1 MTTATVDLGAI
12 AHNLDVV
19 RGVVSDADV
28 MGVVKADAY
37 GHGVLQVAA
46 ALRTRGVKWLGV
58 ALPREALDLREA
70 GDIGRILA
78 WLWAPGDED
87 IERCVATE
95 VDLGVSNSR
104 MLQEVCAA
112 AVATGTK
119 AKVQLKVDSGLS
131 RNGCS
136 LSQWPAL
143 IAETLEAG
151 PLVEVTGVWSHLA
164 NADIPNDR
172 SVHEQR
178 LLFDQA
184 CATAEAIGLVIPLR
198 HLANSPAALLCPETH
213 YDLVRVGIALYGV
226 SPVEGRDFGLRPAMA
241 LVSSVAS
248 VKIVDAGASVSYGAT
263 WTATE
268 ETSIALVLGGYA
280 DGIPRSASNRAEVFI
295 NGRLHPIVGRVA
307 MDQFMV
313 ALQGE
318 ARAGDEVIIFGAAPT
333 ANDLARACDT
343 IGYEIVTRIGPRVP
357 RVYVGAP

>member
-1 MTTATVDLGAI
+1 MTTAIVDLGAI

-19 RGVVSDADV
+19 RGVVPLAEV
-28 MGVVKADAY
+28 MAVVKADAY
-37 GHGVLQVAA
+37 GHGAIRIAA
-46 ALRTRGVKWLGV
+46 AMRDRGVNWLGV

-70 GDIGRILA
+70 GDTGRILV
-78 WLWAPGDED
+78 WLWAPGDVA
-87 IERCVATE
+87 ITQCVATG

-104 MLQEVCAA
+104 MLKEVCAA

-119 AKVQLKVDSGLS
+119 ARVQLKVDTGLS

-172 SVHEQR
+172 SIHEQR

-248 VKIVDAGASVSYGAT
+248 VKTVEAGASVSYGTT

-268 ETSIALVLGGYA
+268 DTSIALVLGGYA

-313 ALQGE
+313 AVS
-318 ARAGDEVIIFGAAPT
+318 ADVAAGDEVVIFGAAPT
-333 ANDLARACDT
+333 ANDFARACDT

-357 RVYVGAP
+357 RVYVGAL

>member
-1 MTTATVDLGAI
+1 MTTAIVDLGAI

-19 RGVVSDADV
+19 RGVVSDAEV
-28 MGVVKADAY
+28 MGVIKADAY
-37 GHGVLQVAA
+37 GHGAIRIA
-46 ALRTRGVKWLGV
+46 SALRGRSVKWLGV

-70 GDIGRILA
+70 GDTGRILA

-104 MLQEVCAA
+104 MLQEVCAGA
-112 AVATGTK
+112 IATGKK
-119 AKVQLKVDSGLS
+119 ARVQLKVDTGVS
-131 RNGCS
+131 RNGCT

-226 SPVEGRDFGLRPAMA
+226 SPVAGNDFGLRPAMA
-241 LVSSVAS
+241 LVSTVAS
-248 VKIVDAGASVSYGAT
+248 VKTVDVGVAVSYGAT

-313 ALQGE
+313 AVS
-318 ARAGDEVIIFGAAPT
+318 ADVAAGDEVVIFGAAPT
-333 ANDLARACDT
+333 ANDFARACET

>member
-1 MTTATVDLGAI
+1 MTTATVDLDAI
-12 AHNLDVV
+12 AHNLDLV
-19 RGVVSDADV
+19 RTVVSGADV

-37 GHGVLQVAA
+37 GHGMLPVAA
-46 ALRTRGVKWLGV
+46 ALRTRGVNWLGV
-58 ALPREALDLREA
+58 ALPSEALTLRDA
-70 GDIGRILA
+70 GDTERILA
-78 WLWAPGDED
+78 WLWSPGDVD

-104 MLQEVCAA
+104 MLKEVCAA
-112 AVATGTK
+112 AVATGKK
-119 AKVQLKVDSGLS
+119 ARVQLKVDTGVS

-143 IAETLEAG
+143 ITETIEAG

-164 NADIPNDR
+164 NADVPNHP

-178 LLFDQA
+178 LVFDQA
-184 CATAEAIGLVIPLR
+184 CASAEDLGLVIPMR
-198 HLANSPAALLCPETH
+198 HLANSPAALLYPETH
-213 YDLVRVGIALYGV
+213 YDLVRVGIGLYGV

-248 VKIVDAGASVSYGAT
+248 VKAVDAGASVSYGAT

-295 NGRLHPIVGRVA
+295 NGRPHPIVGRVA

-318 ARAGDEVIIFGAAPT
+318 ARAGDEVIIFGVAPT
-333 ANDLARACDT
+333 ANDFARACET

>member
-1 MTTATVDLGAI
+1 MTTAIVDLGAV

-19 RGVVSDADV
+19 RGVVPGAEV
-28 MGVVKADAY
+28 MAVVKADAY
-37 GHGVLQVAA
+37 GHGSIRIAS
-46 ALRTRGVKWLGV
+46 ALRSRGVKWLGV
-58 ALPREALDLREA
+58 ALPSEALTLRDS
-70 GDIGRILA
+70 GDTGRMLA
-78 WLWAPGDED
+78 WLWAPGDEA

-112 AVATGTK
+112 AVATGKK
-119 AKVQLKVDSGLS
+119 ARVQLKVDTGVS
-131 RNGCS
+131 RNGCPFS
-136 LSQWPAL
+136 RWPAL
-143 IAETLEAG
+143 IAETIEAG
-151 PLVEVTGVWSHLA
+151 SLVEVTGVWSHLA
-164 NADIPNDR
+164 NADIANHP
-172 SVHEQR
+172 SVDEQR

-184 CATAEAIGLVIPLR
+184 CATAEDIGLVIPLR
-198 HLANSPAALLCPETH
+198 HLANSPAALLYPALH

-248 VKIVDAGASVSYGAT
+248 VKTVDVGVAVSYGAT

-280 DGIPRSASNRAEVFI
+280 DGIPRSASNSAEVFI
-295 NGRLHPIVGRVA
+295 NGLLHPIVGRVA
-307 MDQFMV
+307 MDQLMV

-318 ARAGDEVIIFGAAPT
+318 AAVGDEVVIFGSAPT
-333 ANDLARACDT
+333 ANEFAEACDT
-343 IGYEIVTRIGPRVP
+343 IGYEIVTRVGPRVP

>member
-1 MTTATVDLGAI
+1 MTTAIVDLGAI

-19 RGVVSDADV
+19 RGVVPSAEV
-28 MGVVKADAY
+28 MAVVKADAY
-37 GHGVLQVAA
+37 GHGLIRIAA
-46 ALRTRGVKWLGV
+46 AMRDRGVNWLGV

-70 GDIGRILA
+70 GDTGLILV
-78 WLWAPGDED
+78 WLWAPGDVA
-87 IERCVATE
+87 ITQCVATG

-104 MLQEVCAA
+104 MLKEVCAA

-119 AKVQLKVDSGLS
+119 ARVQLKVDTGLS

-164 NADIPNDR
+164 NADMPNDR
-172 SVHEQR
+172 SIHEQR

-248 VKIVDAGASVSYGAT
+248 VKTVEAGASVSYGTT

-268 ETSIALVLGGYA
+268 DTSIALVLGGYA

-313 ALQGE
+313 AVS
-318 ARAGDEVIIFGAAPT
+318 ADVAAGDEVVIFGAAPT
-333 ANDLARACDT
+333 ANDFARACDT

-357 RVYVGAP
+357 RVYVGAL

>member
-1 MTTATVDLGAI
+1 MIIATVDLDAI
-12 AHNLDVV
+12 AHNLDLV
-19 RGVVSDADV
+19 RTVVSGADV

-37 GHGVLQVAA
+37 GHGMFPVAA
-46 ALRTRGVKWLGV
+46 ALRTRGVNWLGV
-58 ALPREALDLREA
+58 ALPSEALMLRDS
-70 GDIGRILA
+70 GDTGHILA

-87 IERCVATE
+87 IERCVAAE

-104 MLQEVCAA
+104 MLQEVRAA
-112 AVATGTK
+112 AVATGKK
-119 AKVQLKVDSGLS
+119 ARVQLKVDTGVS

-136 LSQWPAL
+136 FSQWPAL
-143 IAETLEAG
+143 ITETLEAG
-151 PLVEVTGVWSHLA
+151 PLIEVTGVWSHLA
-164 NADIPNDR
+164 NADIPNHP
-172 SVHEQR
+172 SVDEQR

-198 HLANSPAALLCPETH
+198 HLANSPAALLHPDTH

-226 SPVEGRDFGLRPAMA
+226 SPVEGCDFGLRPAMA

-248 VKIVDAGASVSYGAT
+248 VKTVDAGASVSYGAT

-268 ETSIALVLGGYA
+268 DTSIALVLGGYA

-295 NGRLHPIVGRVA
+295 NGQLHPIVGRVA

-318 ARAGDEVIIFGAAPT
+318 ARAGDEVIIFGVAPT
-333 ANDLARACDT
+333 ANDFARACET

>member
-12 AHNLDVV
+12 ARNLDLV

-37 GHGVLQVAA
+37 GHGMLQVAA
-46 ALRTRGVKWLGV
+46 VLRTRGVNWLGV
-58 ALPREALDLREA
+58 ALPREALDLRAA
-70 GDIGRILA
+70 GDTGLILA
-78 WLWAPGDED
+78 WLWAPGDVG
-87 IERCVATE
+87 ITQCVATG
-95 VDLGVSNSR
+95 VDLGVSNLR
-104 MLQEVCAA
+104 MLEEVCAA

-119 AKVQLKVDSGLS
+119 ARVQLKVDTGLS

-136 LSQWPAL
+136 ISQWPAL
-143 IAETLEAG
+143 IAATLEAG
-151 PLVEVTGVWSHLA
+151 HLVEVTGVWSHLA
-164 NADIPNDR
+164 NADIPNHPAL
-172 SVHEQR
+172 HEQC

-184 CATAEAIGLVIPLR
+184 CATAEANGLVIPMR
-198 HLANSPAALLCPETH
+198 HLANSPAALLSPATH

-226 SPVEGRDFGLRPAMA
+226 SPIEGRDFGLRPAMA
-241 LVSSVAS
+241 VVSSVVS
-248 VKIVDAGASVSYGAT
+248 VKIVESGSSVSYGTT

-313 ALQGE
+313 AVS
-318 ARAGDEVIIFGAAPT
+318 ADVAAGDEVVIFGAAPT
-333 ANDLARACDT
+333 ANDFARACET

>member
-1 MTTATVDLGAI
+1 MTTATVDLDAI
-12 AHNLDVV
+12 AHNLDLV
-19 RGVVSDADV
+19 RTVVSGADV

-37 GHGVLQVAA
+37 GHGMLPVAA
-46 ALRTRGVKWLGV
+46 ALRTRGVNWLGV
-58 ALPREALDLREA
+58 ALPSEALMLRDS
-70 GDIGRILA
+70 GDTGHILA

-87 IERCVATE
+87 IERSVATE

-112 AVATGTK
+112 AVATGKK
-119 AKVQLKVDSGLS
+119 ARVQLKVDTGVS

-136 LSQWPAL
+136 FSQWPAL
-143 IAETLEAG
+143 ITETLEAG
-151 PLVEVTGVWSHLA
+151 PLIEVTGVWSHLA
-164 NADIPNDR
+164 NADIPNHP
-172 SVHEQR
+172 SVDEQR

-198 HLANSPAALLCPETH
+198 HLANSPAALLHPDTH

-248 VKIVDAGASVSYGAT
+248 VKTVDAGASVSYGAT

-268 ETSIALVLGGYA
+268 DTSIALVLGGYA

-295 NGRLHPIVGRVA
+295 NGQLHPIVGRVA

-318 ARAGDEVIIFGAAPT
+318 ARAGDEVIIFGVAPT
-333 ANDLARACDT
+333 ANDFARACET